1 MTRQLSFSKHEN
13 QILPTF
19 RDKTGTAKS
28 TEDLK
33 NIFGYTTRDLFT
45 AVFEGSI
52 AFDHTDIVLND
63 TEEPHYTVSN
73 RLLDMPEFVEIWHNS
88 DLPSVTG
95 RLAKTA
101 MHRYRH
107 LLKHPEKTNAKI
119 RK

>member
-1 MTRQLSFSKHEN
+1 MTRQLSFSKYET
-13 QILPTF
+13 QILPAF
-19 RDKTGTAKS
+19 RDNTGTAES
-28 TEDLK
+28 VDDLK

-63 TEEPHYTVSN
+63 AEAPHYTVN
-73 RLLDMPEFVEIWHNS
+73 ERLLAKEEFVKTWRNS
-88 DLPSVTG
+88 DLPNVTE

-101 MHRYRH
+101 MHRYKH

-119 RK
+119 RM

>member
-1 MTRQLSFSKHEN
+1 MTRQLSFSRHEN

-19 RDKTGTAKS
+19 RDKTGTAES

-33 NIFGYTTRDLFT
+33 KIFGYTTRDLFT

-63 TEEPHYTVSN
+63 AEEPHYTVN
-73 RLLDMPEFVEIWHNS
+73 ERLLTKAEFAEVWHNS
-88 DLPSVTG
+88 DLPKVTE

-107 LLKHPEKTNAKI
+107 LQKHPEKTNAKI
-119 RK
+119 RR